1 MDRELERPSDNTYI
15 GLTQD
20 WEVRYW
26 CTRFGVNV
34 EELRACVD
42 EVGPRADDVERRL
55 KAAGRKA
62 FDKMGEN

>member
-1 MDRELERPSDNTYI
+1 MDGELKPPADNTYI
-15 GLTQD
+15 GLMHD

-34 EELRACVD
+34 EELRACVA
-42 EVGPRADDVERRL
+42 EVGPRADDVQRRL
-55 KAAGRKA
+55 KSAARKA